1 MSGMTFRERL
11 DQGSAILADG
21 AMGTLLH
28 ARGVPIEAC
37 FDELNLSSPALV
49 LGIHT
54 AYLDAGAEV
63 IETNTFGANRFKL
76 AEYGLEDRVAE
87 INRAGVRLARQA
99 IKESGRADAY
109 VAGSVGPL
117 GVRLAPF
124 GRVSAEQAREAFREQ
139 IAALCD
145 AGADLIILETFSDL
159 AELREAAHAAREVCD
174 LPIVAQVTFT
184 RDDRTLLGD
193 TPQQAALALAD
204 LDVDLIGANCSGGP
218 AQIMRVVQ
226 QMRAALP
233 PDAPVRF
240 SAMPNAGWPENVGGR
255 VMYASGPGYFAE
267 YAVALREHG
276 VSLIGGCCGTTPE
289 HIAYMRRAL
298 DERGS
303 SPVVW
308 VGDVDDSNGEEV
320 AEPPAPSELAKKL
333 ARGDF
338 VIAVEVSPPR
348 GIAAEKTMRAAQS
361 LRDAGAD
368 AIDVTDSP
376 MARMRMSPW
385 AVCALLQERAGVE
398 TVLHFP
404 TRGRNLLRIQGDL
417 LAAHALHIRNLFVV
431 MGDPTHI
438 GDYPDAADNYDIVPS
453 GLIRLIKHNLN
464 RGLDWAGNPIGQP
477 TNFLVSAALNLNA
490 PDIER
495 EIRVLCKKI
504 EGGVDY
510 VLTQPLFDAADF
522 DRFME
527 RFEAAHGPLT
537 LPVLVG
543 VMPLYSI
550 RHARFLHNE
559 VPGITIPEPIL
570 QRIEAAGPDAP
581 AEGVRIAQELAE
593 ALRERAAGLYIM
605 PQFGRYDLAA
615 DIVEHVR
622 RLG

>member
-1 MSGMTFRERL
+1 MTRRIIPNHRATGNEFCGFFAILIWLQRSFPAPGGSSCIICKSNSRGRGCRGIGRGGSETRPYKIARRVLSSCQRRARSAPLPVSRYRGLGEGRWVTSSPSPSDRRSRPGEGARGCGQKPKLATGVRDADEHILTLPLASTPRRRYSHGQRGRVEGDSMSGMTFRERL

-139 IAALCD
+139 IAALCG

-159 AELREAAHAAREVCD
+159 AQPRAAAHAAREVCD

-240 SAMPNAGWPENVGGR
+240 SAMPNAGW
-255 VMYASGPGYFAE
+255 
-267 YAVALREHG
+267 
-276 VSLIGGCCGTTPE
+276 
-289 HIAYMRRAL
+289 
-298 DERGS
+298 
-303 SPVVW
+303 
-308 VGDVDDSNGEEV
+308 
-320 AEPPAPSELAKKL
+320 
-333 ARGDF
+333 
-338 VIAVEVSPPR
+338 
-348 GIAAEKTMRAAQS
+348 
-361 LRDAGAD
+361 
-368 AIDVTDSP
+368 
-376 MARMRMSPW
+376 
-385 AVCALLQERAGVE
+385 
-398 TVLHFP
+398 
-404 TRGRNLLRIQGDL
+404 
-417 LAAHALHIRNLFVV
+417 
-431 MGDPTHI
+431 
-438 GDYPDAADNYDIVPS
+438 
-453 GLIRLIKHNLN
+453 
-464 RGLDWAGNPIGQP
+464 
-477 TNFLVSAALNLNA
+477 
-490 PDIER
+490 
-495 EIRVLCKKI
+495 
-504 EGGVDY
+504 
-510 VLTQPLFDAADF
+510 
-522 DRFME
+522 
-527 RFEAAHGPLT
+527 
-537 LPVLVG
+537 
-543 VMPLYSI
+543 
-550 RHARFLHNE
+550 
-559 VPGITIPEPIL
+559 
-570 QRIEAAGPDAP
+570 
-581 AEGVRIAQELAE
+581 
-593 ALRERAAGLYIM
+593 
-605 PQFGRYDLAA
+605 
-615 DIVEHVR
+615 
-622 RLG
+622 

>member
-1 MSGMTFRERL
+1 MSDVTFRERL

-28 ARGVPIEAC
+28 ARGVPIESC

-76 AEYGLEDRVAE
+76 AEHGLEDRVEA
-87 INRAGVRLARQA
+87 INRAGIRLARRA
-99 IKESGRADAY
+99 IEESGRADAY

-204 LDVDLIGANCSGGP
+204 MGVDLIGANCSGGP

-233 PDAPVRF
+233 PDVPVRF

-298 DERGS
+298 DEKGG

-308 VGDVDDSNGEEV
+308 VGDVDDSNGEEA

-333 ARGDF
+333 ARGEF

-464 RGLDWAGNPIGQP
+464 RGLDWAGNRIGQP
-477 TNFLVSAALNLNA
+477 TNFLVSGALNLNA
-490 PDIER
+490 PDVER

-581 AEGVRIAQELAE
+581 MEGVRIAQELAE

-615 DIVEHVR
+615 DIVEHLR